1 MHIHSSV
8 PFHLFPGSE
17 FRSIRKDMKA
27 PPPPQVGEPRP
38 PSGERPQ
45 TPQSSILIS

>member
-27 PPPPQVGEPRP
+27 PPHPRLENLDRHRG
-38 PSGERPQ
+38 SA
-45 TPQSSILIS
+45 LKHLNHLF